1 VGRSP
6 GPGLPSE
13 PGRHNLD
20 AIGLGPVRA
29 SAGYFFFHI
38 LFCFKISKIRIEFQN
53 LEEIH
58 KNTKGIPLGSF

>member
-1 VGRSP
+1 MPVAHSP

-29 SAGYFFFHI
+29 SAGYLFFDI
-38 LFCFKISKIRIEFQN
+38 LFCFKISEIRIEFQN
-53 LEEIH
+53 L
-58 KNTKGIPLGSF
+58 